1 MILLVWILKKKRII
15 CYLPFR
21 GEESEF
27 LSTNRTQAEKIL
39 KQQCEKYFKDVDTKP
54 VILKAFQ
61 KLFDNNHAKLL
72 RDLPADTVDKILSKP
87 VNYHIPW
94 RVVFKESVSTPA
106 RPVLDASSNSPYN
119 SDGSGGRS
127 LNDACMKGRIPDMNL
142 LRMVLRFSVGSA
154 ALVGDL
160 SQFYNSF
167 KLAEDQWNLQL
178 FLWKEGMDP
187 ANETL
192 VGVICTLI
200 YGVKSVAAQS
210 EAGIEKLA
218 KFIQKKNPILA
229 EFLLKSRYVD
239 DLGVTGSS
247 KADILART
255 QEADRI
261 LQHANMTVKKWVYA
275 GDSSPVEIG
284 STSNVLAVDEE
295 GLERMLGVTWEQKEN
310 VFCFSVRINLSTL
323 KKKSRTGI

>member
-1 MILLVWILKKKRII
+1 MVNSAVTAEKKPTKMKKLVEIQDAGLQIDYRCPRCRQCSDCLKPIETERISIREEADMAAIYDSVILDFRNKRIVF
-15 CYLPFR
+15 YLPLR

-27 LSTNRTQAEKIL
+27 LSTNRAQAEKIL
-39 KQQCEKYFKDVDTKP
+39 KQQCEKYFKDFDTKP

-72 RDLPADTVDKILSKP
+72 RDLPADIVGKILSKP
-87 VNYHIPW
+87 VNYYIPW

-167 KLAEDQWNLQL
+167 KLVED
-178 FLWKEGMDP
+178 
-187 ANETL
+187 
-192 VGVICTLI
+192 
-200 YGVKSVAAQS
+200 
-210 EAGIEKLA
+210 
-218 KFIQKKNPILA
+218 
-229 EFLLKSRYVD
+229 
-239 DLGVTGSS
+239 
-247 KADILART
+247 
-255 QEADRI
+255 
-261 LQHANMTVKKWVYA
+261 
-275 GDSSPVEIG
+275 
-284 STSNVLAVDEE
+284 
-295 GLERMLGVTWEQKEN
+295 
-310 VFCFSVRINLSTL
+310 
-323 KKKSRTGI
+323 